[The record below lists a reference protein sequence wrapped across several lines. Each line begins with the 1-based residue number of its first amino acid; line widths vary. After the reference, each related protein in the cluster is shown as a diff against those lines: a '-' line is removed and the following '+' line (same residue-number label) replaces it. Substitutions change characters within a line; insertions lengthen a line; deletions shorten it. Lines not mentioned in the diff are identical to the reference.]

1 VQIGNSRGVRLPAAW
16 ISRYRLGDHVVAE
29 AHPEGL
35 WLRPAA
41 DDGALS
47 WEATAQAMAAENHA
61 QGDEFADMEVV
72 ATDGLGSLD
81 R

>member
-1 VQIGNSRGVRLPAAW
+1 
-16 ISRYRLGDHVVAE
+16 
-29 AHPEGL
+29 
-35 WLRPAA
+35 
-41 DDGALS
+41 LS

-61 QGDEFADMEVV
+61 QGDEFADMDVV